1 MACRSIVVSI
11 QIIIILL
18 TVNHV
23 KFCLKIMSRMTSFSL
38 SALLGYRGAVLLGQR
53 AIAAPTLPLS
63 NLIRSQRRLS
73 LRHQCP
79 YVNLRRYCRSRSCWC
94 CQRRRWWD
102 LSWWRDVPSNVYE
115 KFAVQT
121 RAVPPC
127 YRCAN
132 QTRPLHT
139 TLTLPHPF
147 HHSASPP
154 QRRASDVVMQ

>member
-127 YRCAN
+127 TVHPS
-132 QTRPLHT
+132 TRYPLKIN
-139 TLTLPHPF
+139 F
-147 HHSASPP
+147 WRP
-154 QRRASDVVMQ
+154 QFFTD